1 MLWGAVIS
9 SNPASHCL
17 PVFACS
23 LFCWE
28 SRVSQSRACATAIQW
43 SKMGDSAD
51 AMWHNTWKT
60 LHMRQRGAAT
70 YSHVVQIAS
79 SHNSLAKIHYA
90 LCCGWTHCHLQ
101 RFSKKAFQFEKTDN
115 CSWFC
120 LFKLLSC
127 NLWEV
132 FNWSDVILIRL
143 ALCFHSYN
151 VSWYLFAR
159 KQNEHNF
166 WYPSD
171 GGFSPHWLTV
181 RSFLAAKAKE
191 VVPRFCYFL
200 HRNT

>member
-1 MLWGAVIS
+1 MLWGAAIS
-9 SNPASHCL
+9 SSPAGLCL

-43 SKMGDSAD
+43 SRMGDSAD

-101 RFSKKAFQFEKTDN
+101 SFSKQACQFEKTDN

-127 NLWEV
+127 DLWEV

-143 ALCFHSYN
+143 ALCFHSHNMYPDTYLQGSKMN
-151 VSWYLFAR
+151 TISDIQPTEVSPLID
-159 KQNEHNF
+159 
-166 WYPSD
+166 S
-171 GGFSPHWLTV
+171 
-181 RSFLAAKAKE
+181 SFL
-191 VVPRFCYFL
+191 FGCQG
-200 HRNT
+200 

>member
-1 MLWGAVIS
+1 
-9 SNPASHCL
+9 
-17 PVFACS
+17 
-23 LFCWE
+23 
-28 SRVSQSRACATAIQW
+28 
-43 SKMGDSAD
+43 
-51 AMWHNTWKT
+51 MWHNTWKT

-101 RFSKKAFQFEKTDN
+101 RFSKQVCVFEKTH

-127 NLWEV
+127 DLWKV

-166 WYPSD
+166 WFPTD
-171 GGFSPHWLTV
+171 GCFSPDWLTV
-181 RSFLAAKAKE
+181 CSFLAAKAK
-191 VVPRFCYFL
+191 PFFIFL
-200 HRNT
+200 RKKHKSQTKWWPTSTKQQNCASFGRTARVAWPWLSWESHHLGSDHGQR